1 MGPSWSCS
9 YDCWIYNYI
18 YINVHVQSVH
28 ITTKVVSSNSVHGE
42 VNSMQHH
49 VIKFV
54 SDLRHVGG
62 FLRVLRFLPTIKLTD
77 RI

>member
-1 MGPSWSCS
+1 MNTVHSSKIVSFRVCSLGPSWSCS

-54 SDLRHVGG
+54 SDL
-62 FLRVLRFLPTIKLTD
+62 
-77 RI
+77 